1 MVIFHSYVNLTEGMF
16 YFIIKGNLDPTI
28 SGEVDLDAGRYSVE
42 CADGRQIR
50 VRCENA
56 LC

>member
-16 YFIIKGNLDPTI
+16 YFIIKGDLDPTI

>member
-1 MVIFHSYVNLTEGMF
+1 MVNQWLIYDLFGFMF
-16 YFIIKGNLDPTI
+16 YFIIKGDLDPTI

>member
-1 MVIFHSYVNLTEGMF
+1 MIFRVYVNLPDDMF
-16 YFIIKGNLDPTI
+16 YFIIKGDLDPTI